1 MRSASCV
8 ALFDDNT
15 GKRGNIGYYCNK
27 NNTVLPFSQYN
38 YGSFNST
45 IKGRDKETQLANC
58 NSNLINNS
66 KYSRINKTCDNVVK
80 TFKPQGGPAGPTG
93 PKGPAGPAGPAGPQ
107 GKPGSSSNIA
117 LSLINITLIALII
130 IYLILKYMKKI

>member
-1 MRSASCV
+1 MTSAKCV
-8 ALFDDNT
+8 ALFDNT
-15 GKRGNIGYYCNK
+15 GKNGDIGYYCNK
-27 NNTVLPFSQYN
+27 NNTVLPLSQYR

-45 IKGRDKETQLANC
+45 ITGRDKETQLANC
-58 NSNLINNS
+58 NSNLIHNN
-66 KYSRINKTCDNVVK
+66 KFTWINKTCDNVVS
-80 TFKPQGGPAGPTG
+80 TFKPQSGPTG
-93 PKGPAGPAGPAGPQ
+93 PKGPTGPTGPTGPAGPQ